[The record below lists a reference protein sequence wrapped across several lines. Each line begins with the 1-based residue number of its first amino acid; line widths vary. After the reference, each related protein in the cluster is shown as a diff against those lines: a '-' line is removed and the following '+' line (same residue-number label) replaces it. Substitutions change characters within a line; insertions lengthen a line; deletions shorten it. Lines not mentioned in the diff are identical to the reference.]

1 MIFYYHLTMTAQEL
15 SNMVFS
21 IKDKITDKEFKD
33 LMDKLSV
40 KNEEEKDTYEF
51 KYVKTKYELA
61 QIGCEC
67 CCDEIGYKFT
77 QKIKTKK
84 VKLTTNKRWC
94 RIEPIMR
101 DIKNDMGHL
110 YKFSLEEEDN
120 EYYLELEKKDE
131 CGDFSMLQNPK
142 LKDKEM
148 ENTNVFIT
156 YNNILA
162 ISLKKI

>member
-1 MIFYYHLTMTAQEL
+1 MTAQEL

-51 KYVKTKYELA
+51 KYVKTKCNLA
-61 QIGCEC
+61 QIGCGC
-67 CCDEIGYKFT
+67 CCDEIGYRFT
-77 QKIKTKK
+77 QTIKTKK
-84 VKLTTNKRWC
+84 VKLTGNKRWY
-94 RIEPIMR
+94 RIEAIMK
-101 DIKNDMGHL
+101 DINNDMGYL
-110 YKFSLEEEDN
+110 YKFCLAEDNN
-120 EYYLELEKKDE
+120 EYYLELENKDV
-131 CGDFSMLQNPK
+131 CGDYSMLQNPK

-148 ENTNVFIT
+148 ENTNVFVT